1 MMSNQ
6 TPAESPRDNLFGIC
20 HTLGETF
27 GFNPIYP
34 RVALL
39 GAVMLD
45 AEMAL
50 IAYFSAGVAV
60 MIAKLATRSSGKRAA
75 KANQLVHA

>member
-1 MMSNQ
+1 MSNQ
-6 TPAESPRDNLFGIC
+6 TAPAESPRDNLFGIC
-20 HTLGETF
+20 HSLGETF

-50 IAYFSAGVAV
+50 ITYFSAGIAV

-75 KANQLVHA
+75 KADLLVHA